1 MIECEDSV
9 IRTQAQVAT
18 QGQTGIRLKRISPVI
33 GVEVSG
39 IDLREPLNDAQA
51 KELLYTYLN
60 FPQKAGLSA
69 DEKRVVDPRKPQIKD
84 ALKGAGLG
92 G

>member
-9 IRTQAQVAT
+9 IRTQAQVPT

-51 KELLYTYLN
+51 QEL
-60 FPQKAGLSA
+60 
-69 DEKRVVDPRKPQIKD
+69 R
-84 ALKGAGLG
+84 
-92 G
+92 